1 MLIFPLKKQCFE
13 KIKSGEKTIEYRE
26 VKPYWTKRLSSQ
38 FITPVMEK
46 LLNNEVPYITFDF
59 LLPCKLRMGYT
70 NKYLYACISK
80 IEIVNG
86 KNTDLNVDT
95 PVYAI
100 HLHHVAETY
109 VGMIIKKD

>member
-1 MLIFPLKKQCFE
+1 MYVRDN
-13 KIKSGEKTIEYRE
+13 SY
-26 VKPYWTKRLSSQ
+26 
-38 FITPVMEK
+38 
-46 LLNNEVPYITFDF
+46 DF
-59 LLPCKLRMGYT
+59 LLPCKLRNGYT

-109 VGMIIKKD
+109 VGMLRKAD